1 MKWVKDSKTK
11 SMLIRD
17 INEKY
22 DINTVHE
29 SQSPEAQLPYKVKS
43 SNWEK
48 TEENLKKERK
58 KERKYA

>member
-1 MKWVKDSKTK
+1 
-11 SMLIRD
+11 MLIRD